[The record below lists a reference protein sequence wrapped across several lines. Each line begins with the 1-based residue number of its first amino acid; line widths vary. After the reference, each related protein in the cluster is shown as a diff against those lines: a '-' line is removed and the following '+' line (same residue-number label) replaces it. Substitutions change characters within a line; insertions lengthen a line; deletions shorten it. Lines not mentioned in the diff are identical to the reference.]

1 MHITIENMLVAKM
14 VMLLMCVHMLKQDS
28 ESSAYKKN
36 LTFCS
41 SFGKTDLCVI
51 NCTAEW

>member
-28 ESSAYKKN
+28 ESSAYKKTSHSALHLGR
-36 LTFCS
+36 LT
-41 SFGKTDLCVI
+41 CVL
-51 NCTAEW
+51 